1 MAAILCSSAGGTG
14 GNAFEERMICMTKAN
29 SLSRWLA
36 AAMAALMLL
45 ALLPARVWAAES
57 TAYDTDGAT
66 AFTFTDSAI
75 TAKDGDY
82 TGYDIDGTALTI
94 EAAGTYIVSGSC
106 QSGSITVKKGVTG
119 VTLVLSGLTLT
130 ADGTAAIACNKSSG
144 VTIVAQ
150 DGTTNILSD
159 TETNND
165 DSYPDNTDAENA
177 VIKCKDG
184 SQVTLCGSGSLTVN
198 ANGKNGI
205 KSGATTDEEGEAWLV
220 IRDLTLTISAPV
232 NDAINAEAS
241 LTILSGDLTIDAGDD
256 AVHSDYYL
264 TVGAAGT
271 DGPTITVNS
280 CNEGLEAADLSIAG
294 GNITIHAGDDCLN
307 AANSDLTGYT
317 FTLSISGGTL
327 VMDTTSGDGI
337 DSNGTL
343 SISGG
348 TVVVWTNS
356 TADNQPLD
364 ADGTLSITGGTVL
377 AAGGSAG
384 MGITLSGDSQPYVM
398 FGSTGMGGMGGGR
411 PGSIGGQPGGSSDGT
426 TPPEKPGGT
435 DDSTTPPQLPSGSDS
450 SSGSRP
456 TPPSGSNGS
465 QPTPPDGSGGTTSPE
480 LPDGQTAPDGS
491 SDSQPGGQMPGQM
504 DGQSGS
510 SISISKGSTLTI
522 RSSDGTAVYTG
533 EAVYD
538 ARFVFF
544 SSAAMTSGETYTLT
558 SGGTELATATAGGT
572 GTAAVT
578 TPDTSADTADTPQTS
593 DSHAALYIT
602 LGTVAVLGA
611 AAAMVVVVLRK
622 QKKA

>member
-1 MAAILCSSAGGTG
+1 
-14 GNAFEERMICMTKAN
+14 MTKAN

-66 AFTFTDSAI
+66 AFTFTDIAI
-75 TAKDGDY
+75 TAKDGDC

-150 DGTTNILSD
+150 DGTANILSD
-159 TETNND
+159 TETNNN
-165 DSYPDNTDAENA
+165 DSYPDNTNAENA

-198 ANGKNGI
+198 ATGKNGI

-307 AANSDLTGYT
+307 AANSDLTGYA

-364 ADGTLSITGGTVL
+364 ADGALSITGGTVL

-426 TPPEKPGGT
+426 TPPEKPDGT
-435 DDSTTPPQLPSGSDS
+435 DDSTTPPSGSD
-450 SSGSRP
+450 
-456 TPPSGSNGS
+456 GS
-465 QPTPPDGSGGTTSPE
+465 QPTPPDGGGTTPPE

-510 SISISKGSTLTI
+510 SISISKGSTFTI

-578 TPDTSADTADTPQTS
+578 TPDTSADTADTHQTS
-593 DSHAALYIT
+593 DNHAGLYIT

>member
-1 MAAILCSSAGGTG
+1 
-14 GNAFEERMICMTKAN
+14 MTKAN

-66 AFTFTDSAI
+66 AFTFTDIAI

-150 DGTTNILSD
+150 DGTANILSD

-241 LTILSGDLTIDAGDD
+241 LTILSGDLTMDAGDD

-307 AANSDLTGYT
+307 AANSDLTGYA
-317 FTLSISGGTL
+317 F
-327 VMDTTSGDGI
+327 
-337 DSNGTL
+337 TL

-426 TPPEKPGGT
+426 TPPEKPDGT
-435 DDSTTPPQLPSGSDS
+435 DDGTTPPQLPSGSDS
-450 SSGSRP
+450 SSDSRP
-456 TPPSGSNGS
+456 TPTSGSDGS
-465 QPTPPDGSGGTTSPE
+465 QPTPPRR
-480 LPDGQTAPDGS
+480 Q
-491 SDSQPGGQMPGQM
+491 
-504 DGQSGS
+504 
-510 SISISKGSTLTI
+510 
-522 RSSDGTAVYTG
+522 
-533 EAVYD
+533 
-538 ARFVFF
+538 
-544 SSAAMTSGETYTLT
+544 
-558 SGGTELATATAGGT
+558 
-572 GTAAVT
+572 
-578 TPDTSADTADTPQTS
+578 
-593 DSHAALYIT
+593 
-602 LGTVAVLGA
+602 
-611 AAAMVVVVLRK
+611 
-622 QKKA
+622 

>member
-1 MAAILCSSAGGTG
+1 
-14 GNAFEERMICMTKAN
+14 MTKAN

-45 ALLPARVWAAES
+45 ALLPARGWAAES

-66 AFTFTDSAI
+66 AFAFTDIAI

-106 QSGSITVKKGVTG
+106 HSGSITVKKGVTG

-159 TETNND
+159 TETNNG

-294 GNITIHAGDDCLN
+294 GHITIHASDDCLN
-307 AANSDLTGYT
+307 AANSDLTGYA

-384 MGITLSGDSQPYVM
+384 MGIALSGDSQPYVM

-411 PGSIGGQPGGSSDGT
+411 PGNMDGGQHGNMGGQPGGSSDGT
-426 TPPEKPGGT
+426 TPPE
-435 DDSTTPPQLPSGSDS
+435 LPSGSDS
-450 SSGSRP
+450 SSDSRP
-456 TPPSGSNGS
+456 TPPSDSNDS
-465 QPTPPDGSGGTTSPE
+465 QPTPPDGGGTTPPE
-480 LPDGQTAPDGS
+480 LSDGQTPGQDS
-491 SDSQPGGQMPGQM
+491 SQPGGQMTGQM
-504 DGQSGS
+504 DGQPG
-510 SISISKGSTLTI
+510 ISISQGSTFTVQ
-522 RSSDGTAVYTG
+522 SSDGTAVYTG

-544 SSAAMTSGETYTLT
+544 SSAAMTSGETYALT
-558 SGGTELATATAGGT
+558 SGGTELATATAGGN

-602 LGTVAVLGA
+602 LGIVAVLGA
-611 AAAMVVVVLRK
+611 AAAIVVVVLRK

>member
-1 MAAILCSSAGGTG
+1 
-14 GNAFEERMICMTKAN
+14 MTKAN

-66 AFTFTDSAI
+66 AFTFTDIAI

-82 TGYDIDGTALTI
+82 TGYGIDGTALTI

-150 DGTTNILSD
+150 DGTTNTLSD
-159 TETNND
+159 TETNNG
-165 DSYPDNTDAENA
+165 DSYPDNTNAENA

-220 IRDLTLTISAPV
+220 IRDLALTISAPV

-241 LTILSGDLTIDAGDD
+241 LSILSGDLTIDAGDD

-294 GNITIHAGDDCLN
+294 GHITIHAGDDCLN
-307 AANSDLTGYT
+307 AANSDLTGYA

-348 TVVVWTNS
+348 TVVVWANS

-384 MGITLSGDSQPYVM
+384 MGITLSDDSQPYVM

-411 PGSIGGQPGGSSDGT
+411 PGNMDGGQHGNMGGQPGGSSDGT
-426 TPPEKPGGT
+426 TPPE
-435 DDSTTPPQLPSGSDS
+435 LPSGSDS
-450 SSGSRP
+450 SSDSRP
-456 TPPSGSNGS
+456 TPPSDSNDS
-465 QPTPPDGSGGTTSPE
+465 QPTPPDGGGTTPPE
-480 LPDGQTAPDGS
+480 LSDGQTPGQDS
-491 SDSQPGGQMPGQM
+491 SQPGGQMTGQM
-504 DGQSGS
+504 DGQPG
-510 SISISKGSTLTI
+510 ISISQGSTFTVQ
-522 RSSDGTAVYTG
+522 SSDGTAVYTG

-544 SSAAMTSGETYTLT
+544 SSAAMTSGETYALT
-558 SGGTELATATAGGT
+558 SGGTELATATAGGN

-602 LGTVAVLGA
+602 LGIVAVLGA
-611 AAAMVVVVLRK
+611 AAAIVVVVLRK

>member
-1 MAAILCSSAGGTG
+1 
-14 GNAFEERMICMTKAN
+14 MTKAN

-66 AFTFTDSAI
+66 AFTFTDIAI
-75 TAKDGDY
+75 TAKGGDY

-150 DGTTNILSD
+150 DGTANILSD

-241 LTILSGDLTIDAGDD
+241 LTILSGDLTMDAGDD

-307 AANSDLTGYT
+307 AANSDLTGYA

-426 TPPEKPGGT
+426 TPPEKPDGT
-435 DDSTTPPQLPSGSDS
+435 DDGTTPPQLPSGSDS
-450 SSGSRP
+450 SSDSRP
-456 TPPSGSNGS
+456 TPTSGSDGS
-465 QPTPPDGSGGTTSPE
+465 QPTPPDGSDGTTPPE
-480 LPDGQTAPDGS
+480 LPDGQPAPDGS
-491 SDSQPGGQMPGQM
+491 SDSQPSGQMPGQM

-510 SISISKGSTLTI
+510 SISISKGSTFTI

-578 TPDTSADTADTPQTS
+578 TPDTSADTADTHPTS
-593 DSHAALYIT
+593 DSHTALYIT
-602 LGTVAVLGA
+602 LGTVAVLGTA
-611 AAAMVVVVLRK
+611 AAVVVVLLRK

>member
-1 MAAILCSSAGGTG
+1 
-14 GNAFEERMICMTKAN
+14 MTKAN

-94 EAAGTYIVSGSC
+94 EAVGTYIVSGSC
-106 QSGSITVKKGVTG
+106 QNGSITVKKGVTG

-159 TETNND
+159 TETNNG
-165 DSYPDNTDAENA
+165 DSYPDNTNAENA

-280 CNEGLEAADLSIAG
+280 CNEGLEAADLSISG

-307 AANSDLTGYT
+307 AANSDLTGYA

-398 FGSTGMGGMGGGR
+398 FGSTGMG
-411 PGSIGGQPGGSSDGT
+411 SIGGQPGGSSDGT
-426 TPPEKPGGT
+426 TPPEKHGGSS
-435 DDSTTPPQLPSGSDS
+435 DSTTPPQLPSGSDS
-450 SSGSRP
+450 SSDSRP
-456 TPPSGSNGS
+456 TPPSGSDGS
-465 QPTPPDGSGGTTSPE
+465 QPTPPDGSDGTTPPE
-480 LPDGQTAPDGS
+480 LPDGQTAS
-491 SDSQPGGQMPGQM
+491 QDSRQPGGQMPGQM

-510 SISISKGSTLTI
+510 SISISKGSTFTI

-558 SGGTELATATAGGT
+558 SGGSELATATAGGT

-578 TPDTSADTADTPQTS
+578 TPDTSADTADTHQTS
-593 DSHAALYIT
+593 DSHTALYIA
-602 LGTVAVLGA
+602 LGAVAVLGA

>member
-1 MAAILCSSAGGTG
+1 
-14 GNAFEERMICMTKAN
+14 MTKAN

-66 AFTFTDSAI
+66 AFTFTDIAI
-75 TAKDGDY
+75 TAKDGDC
-82 TGYDIDGTALTI
+82 TGYNIDGTALTI

-106 QSGSITVKKGVTG
+106 QNGSITVKKGVTG

-159 TETNND
+159 TETNNG
-165 DSYPDNTDAENA
+165 DSYPDNTNAENA

-241 LTILSGDLTIDAGDD
+241 LTILSGDLTIDAGGD

-280 CNEGLEAADLSIAG
+280 CNEGLEAADLSIAS

-307 AANSDLTGYT
+307 AANSDLTGYA

-384 MGITLSGDSQPYVM
+384 MGLTLSGDSQPYVM

-426 TPPEKPGGT
+426 TPPEKPDGT
-435 DDSTTPPQLPSGSDS
+435 DDSPTPPQLPSSSDS
-450 SSGSRP
+450 SSDSRP
-456 TPPSGSNGS
+456 TPPSGSS
-465 QPTPPDGSGGTTSPE
+465 GTTPPE
-480 LPDGQTAPDGS
+480 LPDGQTPS
-491 SDSQPGGQMPGQM
+491 QDSRQPGGQMPGQM

-510 SISISKGSTLTI
+510 SISISKGSTFTI

-558 SGGTELATATAGGT
+558 SGGSELATATAGDT

-578 TPDTSADTADTPQTS
+578 TPDTSADTADTHQTS
-593 DSHAALYIT
+593 DSHTALYIA
-602 LGTVAVLGA
+602 LGAVAVLGA

>member
-1 MAAILCSSAGGTG
+1 
-14 GNAFEERMICMTKAN
+14 MTKAN

-45 ALLPARVWAAES
+45 ALLPACVWAAES

-66 AFTFTDSAI
+66 AFTFTDIAI

-165 DSYPDNTDAENA
+165 DSYPDNADAENA

-294 GNITIHAGDDCLN
+294 GHITIHAGDDCLN

-348 TVVVWTNS
+348 TVVVWANS

-411 PGSIGGQPGGSSDGT
+411 RGNMDGGQPGSIGGQPGGSSDGT
-426 TPPEKPGGT
+426 TPP
-435 DDSTTPPQLPSGSDS
+435 QLPSGSDS
-450 SSGSRP
+450 SSDSRP
-456 TPPSGSNGS
+456 TPPSDSNGS
-465 QPTPPDGSGGTTSPE
+465 QPTPPDGGGTTPPE
-480 LPDGQTAPDGS
+480 LPDGQTPSQDS
-491 SDSQPGGQMPGQM
+491 SQPGGQTPGQDSSQPGSQMPGQM
-504 DGQSGS
+504 DGQPGI
-510 SISISKGSTLTI
+510 SISISKGSTFTI
-522 RSSDGTAVYTG
+522 QSSDGTAVYTG

-578 TPDTSADTADTPQTS
+578 TPDTSADTAGTHQTS
-593 DSHAALYIT
+593 DSHADLYIT
-602 LGTVAVLGA
+602 LGTMAVLGA
-611 AAAMVVVVLRK
+611 AAAMVTAVLRK

>member
-1 MAAILCSSAGGTG
+1 
-14 GNAFEERMICMTKAN
+14 MTKAN
-29 SLSRWLA
+29 SLSRWLVA
-36 AAMAALMLL
+36 AIAALMLL

-106 QSGSITVKKGVTG
+106 QNGSITVKKGVTG

-150 DGTTNILSD
+150 DGTANILSD

-264 TVGAAGT
+264 TVGAAGS

-307 AANSDLTGYT
+307 ATNSDLTGYA

-343 SISGG
+343 SISDG
-348 TVVVWTNS
+348 TVVVWTNN

-364 ADGTLSITGGTVL
+364 TDGTLSITGGTVL

-384 MGITLSGDSQPYVM
+384 MGMTLSGDSQPYVM
-398 FGSTGMGGMGGGR
+398 FGSTGMGGMGGGQ
-411 PGSIGGQPGGSSDGT
+411 PGSMGGQPGGSSDGM

-450 SSGSRP
+450 SSDSRP

-465 QPTPPDGSGGTTSPE
+465 QPTPPDGSGDATPPE
-480 LPDGQTAPDGS
+480 LPDGQTPSQGS
-491 SDSQPGGQMPGQM
+491 SDGQPDSQMPGQM

-510 SISISKGSTLTI
+510 SISLPKGSTFTI
-522 RSSDGTAVYTG
+522 QSSDGTTVYTG

-611 AAAMVVVVLRK
+611 AAAVVVVVLRK

>member
-1 MAAILCSSAGGTG
+1 MAAILCSSAGETG

-45 ALLPARVWAAES
+45 ALLPACVWAAES

-75 TAKDGDY
+75 TVKGGDY
-82 TGYDIDGTALTI
+82 TGYDIDGTTLTI

-106 QSGSITVKKGVTG
+106 HSGSITVKKGVTG

-294 GNITIHAGDDCLN
+294 GHITIHAGDDCLN
-307 AANSDLTGYT
+307 AANSDLTGHA

-348 TVVVWTNS
+348 TVVVWANS

-364 ADGTLSITGGTVL
+364 ADGTLSISGGTVL

-426 TPPEKPGGT
+426 TPP
-435 DDSTTPPQLPSGSDS
+435 QLPSGSGS
-450 SSGSRP
+450 SSDSRP

-465 QPTPPDGSGGTTSPE
+465 QPTPPGGSGTTPPE
-480 LPDGQTAPDGS
+480 LPGGQTPGQDS
-491 SDSQPGGQMPGQM
+491 SQPGGQMPGQM
-504 DGQSGS
+504 DGQS
-510 SISISKGSTLTI
+510 SISISQGSTFTVQ
-522 RSSDGTAVYTG
+522 SSDGIAVYTG

-593 DSHAALYIT
+593 DSHTALYIT

>member
-1 MAAILCSSAGGTG
+1 
-14 GNAFEERMICMTKAN
+14 MTKAN

-75 TAKDGDY
+75 TAKDG
-82 TGYDIDGTALTI
+82 
-94 EAAGTYIVSGSC
+94 
-106 QSGSITVKKGVTG
+106 
-119 VTLVLSGLTLT
+119 
-130 ADGTAAIACNKSSG
+130 
-144 VTIVAQ
+144 
-150 DGTTNILSD
+150 
-159 TETNND
+159 
-165 DSYPDNTDAENA
+165 
-177 VIKCKDG
+177 

-205 KSGATTDEEGEAWLV
+205 KSGATTDEEGEAWLL

-280 CNEGLEAADLSIAG
+280 CSEGLEAADLSIAG

-307 AANSDLTGYT
+307 AANSDLTGYA

-364 ADGTLSITGGTVL
+364 ADGTLSISGGTVL

-426 TPPEKPGGT
+426 TPPEKPDGT

-450 SSGSRP
+450 SSDSRT

-465 QPTPPDGSGGTTSPE
+465 KPTPPDGSGGSTPPE
-480 LPDGQTAPDGS
+480 LLDGQTPSQDS
-491 SDSQPGGQMPGQM
+491 SQPGGQMPGQV

-510 SISISKGSTLTI
+510 SISISKGSTFTI

-544 SSAAMTSGETYTLT
+544 SSAAMTSGETYALT

-578 TPDTSADTADTPQTS
+578 TPDTSADTADTHQTS
-593 DSHAALYIT
+593 DSHAGLYIA
-602 LGTVAVLGA
+602 LGAVAVLGA
-611 AAAMVVVVLRK
+611 AAAVVVVVLRK

>member
-1 MAAILCSSAGGTG
+1 MA
-14 GNAFEERMICMTKAN
+14 KAN

-66 AFTFTDSAI
+66 AFTFTDIAI

-106 QSGSITVKKGVTG
+106 QSGSITVKKGVAG

-150 DGTTNILSD
+150 DGTANILSD

-205 KSGATTDEEGEAWLV
+205 KSGATTDEEGDAWLV

-241 LTILSGDLTIDAGDD
+241 LAILSGDLTIDAGDD

-264 TVGAAGT
+264 TVGAVGT

-280 CNEGLEAADLSIAG
+280 CNEGLEAADLSIAS

-307 AANSDLTGYT
+307 AANSDLTGYA

-398 FGSTGMGGMGGGR
+398 FGSTGMGGMGGGQ

-426 TPPEKPGGT
+426 TPPEKPDGT
-435 DDSTTPPQLPSGSDS
+435 DDSTTPPSGSS
-450 SSGSRP
+450 
-456 TPPSGSNGS
+456 GS
-465 QPTPPDGSGGTTSPE
+465 QPTPPDGSGGTTPPE
-480 LPDGQTAPDGS
+480 LPDGQTPS
-491 SDSQPGGQMPGQM
+491 QDSRQPGSQFPGQT

-510 SISISKGSTLTI
+510 SISISKGSTFTI

-544 SSAAMTSGETYTLT
+544 SSAAMTSGETYALT

-572 GTAAVT
+572 VLAAVT
-578 TPDTSADTADTPQTS
+578 TPDTSADTADTHQTS
-593 DSHAALYIT
+593 GSHTSLYIT

>member
-1 MAAILCSSAGGTG
+1 MA
-14 GNAFEERMICMTKAN
+14 KAN

-66 AFTFTDSAI
+66 AFTFTDIAI

-150 DGTTNILSD
+150 DGTANILSD

-165 DSYPDNTDAENA
+165 DSYPDNTNAENA

-205 KSGATTDEEGEAWLV
+205 KSGAATDEEGEAWLV

-241 LTILSGDLTIDAGDD
+241 LTILSGGLTIDAGDD

-264 TVGAAGT
+264 TVGATGT

-307 AANSDLTGYT
+307 AANSDLTGYA

-348 TVVVWTNS
+348 TVMVWTNS

-398 FGSTGMGGMGGGR
+398 FGSTGMGSMGGGR
-411 PGSIGGQPGGSSDGT
+411 PGSIGGQPGGSSDGA
-426 TPPEKPGGT
+426 TP
-435 DDSTTPPQLPSGSDS
+435 
-450 SSGSRP
+450 
-456 TPPSGSNGS
+456 
-465 QPTPPDGSGGTTSPE
+465 PE

-510 SISISKGSTLTI
+510 SISISKGSTFTI

-578 TPDTSADTADTPQTS
+578 TPDTSADTADTRQTS
-593 DSHAALYIT
+593 DSHTALYIA
-602 LGTVAVLGA
+602 LGAVAVLGTA
-611 AAAMVVVVLRK
+611 AAVVVVVLRK

>member
-1 MAAILCSSAGGTG
+1 
-14 GNAFEERMICMTKAN
+14 MTKAN
-29 SLSRWLA
+29 PLSRWLA

-75 TAKDGDY
+75 TAKDGDC
-82 TGYDIDGTALTI
+82 TGYGIDGTALTI

-106 QSGSITVKKGVTG
+106 QSGSITVKKGVTS

-165 DSYPDNTDAENA
+165 GSYPDNTNAENA

-205 KSGATTDEEGEAWLV
+205 KSGAATDEEGEAWLV

-280 CNEGLEAADLSIAG
+280 CNEGLEAADLSIASG
-294 GNITIHAGDDCLN
+294 HITIHAGDDCLN
-307 AANSDLTGYT
+307 AANSDLTGYA

-426 TPPEKPGGT
+426 TPPEKPDGT
-435 DDSTTPPQLPSGSDS
+435 DS
-450 SSGSRP
+450 SSDSRP
-456 TPPSGSNGS
+456 TPPSGSDGS
-465 QPTPPDGSGGTTSPE
+465 QPTPPDGSGGTTPPE

-491 SDSQPGGQMPGQM
+491 SDSQP
-504 DGQSGS
+504 SG
-510 SISISKGSTLTI
+510 
-522 RSSDGTAVYTG
+522 
-533 EAVYD
+533 
-538 ARFVFF
+538 
-544 SSAAMTSGETYTLT
+544 
-558 SGGTELATATAGGT
+558 
-572 GTAAVT
+572 
-578 TPDTSADTADTPQTS
+578 
-593 DSHAALYIT
+593 
-602 LGTVAVLGA
+602 
-611 AAAMVVVVLRK
+611 
-622 QKKA
+622 

>member
-1 MAAILCSSAGGTG
+1 
-14 GNAFEERMICMTKAN
+14 MTKAN

-66 AFTFTDSAI
+66 AFTFTDIAI

-241 LTILSGDLTIDAGDD
+241 LTILSGDLTMDAGDD

-280 CNEGLEAADLSIAG
+280 CNEGLEAADLSISG

-307 AANSDLTGYT
+307 AANSDLTGYA

-348 TVVVWTNS
+348 TVMVWTNS

-398 FGSTGMGGMGGGR
+398 FGSTGMGGMGGGQ
-411 PGSIGGQPGGSSDGT
+411 PGSMGGQPGGSSDGT
-426 TPPEKPGGT
+426 TPPEKPDGT
-435 DDSTTPPQLPSGSDS
+435 DDGTTPPQLPSGSDS
-450 SSGSRP
+450 SSDSRP
-456 TPPSGSNGS
+456 TPTSGSDGS
-465 QPTPPDGSGGTTSPE
+465 QPTPPDGSDGTTPPE
-480 LPDGQTAPDGS
+480 LPDGQPAPDGS
-491 SDSQPGGQMPGQM
+491 SDSQPSGQMPGQM

-510 SISISKGSTLTI
+510 SISISKGSTFTI

-578 TPDTSADTADTPQTS
+578 TPDTSADTADTHPTS
-593 DSHAALYIT
+593 DSHTALYIT
-602 LGTVAVLGA
+602 LGTVAVLGTA
-611 AAAMVVVVLRK
+611 AAVVVVLLRK

>member
-1 MAAILCSSAGGTG
+1 MA
-14 GNAFEERMICMTKAN
+14 KAN

-66 AFTFTDSAI
+66 AFTFTDIAI
-75 TAKDGDY
+75 TAKDGDC
-82 TGYDIDGTALTI
+82 TGYNIDGTALTI

-130 ADGTAAIACNKSSG
+130 AAIACNKSSG

-150 DGTTNILSD
+150 DGTANILSD

-165 DSYPDNTDAENA
+165 DSYPDNTNAENA

-198 ANGKNGI
+198 ATGKNGI

-307 AANSDLTGYT
+307 AANSDLTGYA

-364 ADGTLSITGGTVL
+364 ADGALSITGGTVL

-398 FGSTGMGGMGGGR
+398 FGSTGMGGMGGGQ
-411 PGSIGGQPGGSSDGT
+411 PGSIGGQPGGSSDGA
-426 TPPEKPGGT
+426 TPPEKHGGSS
-435 DDSTTPPQLPSGSDS
+435 DSTTPPQLPSSSDS
-450 SSGSRP
+450 SSDSRP

-465 QPTPPDGSGGTTSPE
+465 QPTPPDDGGTTPPE
-480 LPDGQTAPDGS
+480 LPDGQTPS
-491 SDSQPGGQMPGQM
+491 QDSRQPGGQMPGQM

-510 SISISKGSTLTI
+510 SISISKGSTFTI

-544 SSAAMTSGETYTLT
+544 SSAAMTSGETYALT

-578 TPDTSADTADTPQTS
+578 TPDTSADIADTHPTS
-593 DSHAALYIT
+593 DSHTGLYIT
-602 LGTVAVLGA
+602 LGIVAVLGA

>member
-1 MAAILCSSAGGTG
+1 
-14 GNAFEERMICMTKAN
+14 
-29 SLSRWLA
+29 
-36 AAMAALMLL
+36 MAALMLL

-66 AFTFTDSAI
+66 AFTFTDIAI
-75 TAKDGDY
+75 TAKDGDC

-150 DGTTNILSD
+150 DGTANILSD

-294 GNITIHAGDDCLN
+294 GHITIHAGDDCLN
-307 AANSDLTGYT
+307 AANSDLTGYA

-364 ADGTLSITGGTVL
+364 ADGTLSISGGTVL

-398 FGSTGMGGMGGGR
+398 FGSTGMGGGR
-411 PGSIGGQPGGSSDGT
+411 PVSISGQPGGSSDG
-426 TPPEKPGGT
+426 
-435 DDSTTPPQLPSGSDS
+435 TTPPQLPSGSDS

-456 TPPSGSNGS
+456 TPPGGSNGS
-465 QPTPPDGSGGTTSPE
+465 QPTPPDGSGGTTPPE
-480 LPDGQTAPDGS
+480 LPDGQTPDQ
-491 SDSQPGGQMPGQM
+491 DSRQPGGRPGSIG
-504 DGQSGS
+504 GQPGS
-510 SISISKGSTLTI
+510 SISISKGSTFTI

-572 GTAAVT
+572 GIAAVT
-578 TPDTSADTADTPQTS
+578 TPDTSADTADTHQTS
-593 DSHAALYIT
+593 DSHAGLYIA
-602 LGTVAVLGA
+602 LGAVAVLGA

>member
-1 MAAILCSSAGGTG
+1 
-14 GNAFEERMICMTKAN
+14 MTKAN

-66 AFTFTDSAI
+66 AFTFTDIAI

-82 TGYDIDGTALTI
+82 TGYDIDDTALTI

-280 CNEGLEAADLSIAG
+280 CSEGLEAADLSIAS

-307 AANSDLTGYT
+307 AANSDLTGCA

-384 MGITLSGDSQPYVM
+384 MGMTLSGDSQPYVM

-411 PGSIGGQPGGSSDGT
+411 PGSIGGQHGGSSDGT
-426 TPPEKPGGT
+426 TPPEKPDGT
-435 DDSTTPPQLPSGSDS
+435 DDSTTPPQLPSSSDS
-450 SSGSRP
+450 SSDSRP

-465 QPTPPDGSGGTTSPE
+465 QPTPPDGSGGTTPLE
-480 LPDGQTAPDGS
+480 LPDGQTPSQDS
-491 SDSQPGGQMPGQM
+491 SQPGGQMPGQT
-504 DGQSGS
+504 DGQSS
-510 SISISKGSTLTI
+510 SISISKGSTFTI

-533 EAVYD
+533 ESVYD

-544 SSAAMTSGETYTLT
+544 SSAAMTSGETYALT

-578 TPDTSADTADTPQTS
+578 TPDTPADTADTHQTS

>member
-1 MAAILCSSAGGTG
+1 
-14 GNAFEERMICMTKAN
+14 MTKAN

-45 ALLPARVWAAES
+45 ALLPACVWAAES

-66 AFTFTDSAI
+66 AFTFTDIAI

-106 QSGSITVKKGVTG
+106 QNGSITVKKGVTG

-165 DSYPDNTDAENA
+165 DSYPDNTNAENA

-294 GNITIHAGDDCLN
+294 GHITIHASDDCLN
-307 AANSDLTGYT
+307 AANSDLTGYA

-348 TVVVWTNS
+348 TVVVWANS

-377 AAGGSAG
+377 AAGGSTG
-384 MGITLSGDSQPYVM
+384 MGITLSDDSQPYVM

-411 PGSIGGQPGGSSDGT
+411 PSNMDGGQHGNMGGQPGGSSDGT
-426 TPPEKPGGT
+426 TPP
-435 DDSTTPPQLPSGSDS
+435 QLPSGSDS
-450 SSGSRP
+450 SSDSRP
-456 TPPSGSNGS
+456 TPPSDSNDS
-465 QPTPPDGSGGTTSPE
+465 QPTPPDGGGTTPPE
-480 LPDGQTAPDGS
+480 LPDGQTPSQDS
-491 SDSQPGGQMPGQM
+491 SQPGGQMTGQM

-510 SISISKGSTLTI
+510 SISISKGSTFTI
-522 RSSDGTAVYTG
+522 QSSDGTAVYTG

-578 TPDTSADTADTPQTS
+578 TPDTSADTADTHQTS
-593 DSHAALYIT
+593 DSHAALYIA
-602 LGTVAVLGA
+602 LGIVAVLGA
-611 AAAMVVVVLRK
+611 AAATVVVVLRK

>member
-1 MAAILCSSAGGTG
+1 
-14 GNAFEERMICMTKAN
+14 MTKAN

-82 TGYDIDGTALTI
+82 TGYNIDGTALTI

-241 LTILSGDLTIDAGDD
+241 LTILSGDLTMDAGDD

-307 AANSDLTGYT
+307 AANSDLTGYA

-426 TPPEKPGGT
+426 TPPEKPDGT
-435 DDSTTPPQLPSGSDS
+435 DDGTTPPQLPSGSDS
-450 SSGSRP
+450 SSDSRP
-456 TPPSGSNGS
+456 TPTSGSDGS
-465 QPTPPDGSGGTTSPE
+465 QPTPPDGSDGTTPPE
-480 LPDGQTAPDGS
+480 LPDGQPAPDGS
-491 SDSQPGGQMPGQM
+491 SDSQPSGQMPGQM

-510 SISISKGSTLTI
+510 SISISKGSTFTI

-578 TPDTSADTADTPQTS
+578 TPDTSADTADTHPTS
-593 DSHAALYIT
+593 DSHTALYIT
-602 LGTVAVLGA
+602 LGTVAVLGTA
-611 AAAMVVVVLRK
+611 AAVVVVLLRK

>member
-1 MAAILCSSAGGTG
+1 MA
-14 GNAFEERMICMTKAN
+14 KAN

-75 TAKDGDY
+75 TAKDGDC

-106 QSGSITVKKGVTG
+106 QNGSITVKKGVTG

-130 ADGTAAIACNKSSG
+130 AGGTAAIACNKSSG

-165 DSYPDNTDAENA
+165 DSYPDNANAENA

-307 AANSDLTGYT
+307 AANSDLTGYA

-364 ADGTLSITGGTVL
+364 ADGTLSISGGTVL
-377 AAGGSAG
+377 AAGGSVG

-426 TPPEKPGGT
+426 TPP
-435 DDSTTPPQLPSGSDS
+435 SGSD
-450 SSGSRP
+450 
-456 TPPSGSNGS
+456 GS
-465 QPTPPDGSGGTTSPE
+465 QPTPPDGSGGTTPPE
-480 LPDGQTAPDGS
+480 LPDGQTPS
-491 SDSQPGGQMPGQM
+491 QDSRQPGGQMPGQM
-504 DGQSGS
+504 DDQSGS

-522 RSSDGTAVYTG
+522 RPSDGTAVYTG

-578 TPDTSADTADTPQTS
+578 TPDTPADTADTHQTS
-593 DSHAALYIT
+593 DSHTALYIT

>member
-1 MAAILCSSAGGTG
+1 
-14 GNAFEERMICMTKAN
+14 MTKAN

-66 AFTFTDSAI
+66 AFTFTDIAI

-82 TGYDIDGTALTI
+82 TGYNIDGTALTI

-119 VTLVLSGLTLT
+119 VTLVLGGLTLT

-144 VTIVAQ
+144 VTIVAK

-159 TETNND
+159 TETNNG

-198 ANGKNGI
+198 ATGKNGI

-307 AANSDLTGYT
+307 AANSDLTGYA

-364 ADGTLSITGGTVL
+364 ADGTLSITSGTVL

-426 TPPEKPGGT
+426 TPPEKP
-435 DDSTTPPQLPSGSDS
+435 SGSDS
-450 SSGSRP
+450 SSDSRP
-456 TPPSGSNGS
+456 TPPSGSDGS
-465 QPTPPDGSGGTTSPE
+465 QPTPPDGSDGTTPPE

-510 SISISKGSTLTI
+510 SISISKGSTFTI

-544 SSAAMTSGETYTLT
+544 SSAAMTSGETYALT

-578 TPDTSADTADTPQTS
+578 TPDTPADTADTHQTS
-593 DSHAALYIT
+593 DSHTALYIT
-602 LGTVAVLGA
+602 LGTVAALGA

>member
-1 MAAILCSSAGGTG
+1 
-14 GNAFEERMICMTKAN
+14 MTKAN

-66 AFTFTDSAI
+66 AFTFTDIAI
-75 TAKDGDY
+75 TAKDGDC

-150 DGTTNILSD
+150 DGTANILSD

-294 GNITIHAGDDCLN
+294 GHITIHAGNDCLN
-307 AANSDLTGYT
+307 AANSDLTGYA

-398 FGSTGMGGMGGGR
+398 FGSTGMGGGR
-411 PGSIGGQPGGSSDGT
+411 PGGIGGQHGGSSDST
-426 TPPEKPGGT
+426 TPPEKPDGT
-435 DDSTTPPQLPSGSDS
+435 DDSTTPPQLPSSSDS
-450 SSGSRP
+450 SSDSRP

-465 QPTPPDGSGGTTSPE
+465 QPTPPDGSDGTTPPE
-480 LPDGQTAPDGS
+480 LPDGQTPDQ
-491 SDSQPGGQMPGQM
+491 DSRQPGGQMPGQM

-510 SISISKGSTLTI
+510 SISISKGSTFTI

-544 SSAAMTSGETYTLT
+544 SSAAMTSGETYALT

-572 GTAAVT
+572 GIAAVT

-593 DSHAALYIT
+593 DSHTALYIA

-611 AAAMVVVVLRK
+611 AAVVVVVLRK

>member
-1 MAAILCSSAGGTG
+1 
-14 GNAFEERMICMTKAN
+14 MTKAN

-66 AFTFTDSAI
+66 AFTFTDIAI

-82 TGYDIDGTALTI
+82 TGYGIDGTALTI

-150 DGTTNILSD
+150 DGTTNTLSD
-159 TETNND
+159 TETNNG
-165 DSYPDNTDAENA
+165 DSYPDNTNAENA

-264 TVGAAGT
+264 TIGAAGT

-280 CNEGLEAADLSIAG
+280 CSEGLEAADLSIAG
-294 GNITIHAGDDCLN
+294 GHITIHAGDDCLN
-307 AANSDLTGYT
+307 AANSDLTGYA

-348 TVVVWTNS
+348 TVVVWANS

-398 FGSTGMGGMGGGR
+398 FGSTGMGGGR
-411 PGSIGGQPGGSSDGT
+411 PVSISGQPGGSSDG
-426 TPPEKPGGT
+426 
-435 DDSTTPPQLPSGSDS
+435 TTPPQLPSGSDS

-456 TPPSGSNGS
+456 TPPGGSNGS
-465 QPTPPDGSGGTTSPE
+465 QPTPPDGSDGTTPPE
-480 LPDGQTAPDGS
+480 LPDGQTPSQDS
-491 SDSQPGGQMPGQM
+491 SQPGGQIPGQM

-510 SISISKGSTLTI
+510 SISISKGSTFTI
-522 RSSDGTAVYTG
+522 QSSDGTAVYTG

-544 SSAAMTSGETYTLT
+544 SSAAMTSCETYALT

-578 TPDTSADTADTPQTS
+578 TPDTSADTADTHQTS
-593 DSHAALYIT
+593 DSHTALYIA
-602 LGTVAVLGA
+602 LGAVAVLGA
-611 AAAMVVVVLRK
+611 AAAMVTVVLRK
-622 QKKA
+622 QK

>member
-1 MAAILCSSAGGTG
+1 
-14 GNAFEERMICMTKAN
+14 MTKAN

-66 AFTFTDSAI
+66 AFTFTDIAI
-75 TAKDGDY
+75 TAKDGDC
-82 TGYDIDGTALTI
+82 TGYDIVGTALTI

-165 DSYPDNTDAENA
+165 DSYPDNTNAENA

-241 LTILSGDLTIDAGDD
+241 LTILSGGLTIDAGDD

-280 CNEGLEAADLSIAG
+280 CSEGLEAADLSIAG

-307 AANSDLTGYT
+307 AANSDLTGYA

-364 ADGTLSITGGTVL
+364 ADGALSISGGTVL

-411 PGSIGGQPGGSSDGT
+411 PGSIGGQHGGSSDGT
-426 TPPEKPGGT
+426 TPPEKP
-435 DDSTTPPQLPSGSDS
+435 
-450 SSGSRP
+450 
-456 TPPSGSNGS
+456 
-465 QPTPPDGSGGTTSPE
+465 
-480 LPDGQTAPDGS
+480 DGQTPGQDS
-491 SDSQPGGQMPGQM
+491 SQPGGQMPGQM

-510 SISISKGSTLTI
+510 SISLSKGSTFTI

-558 SGGTELATATAGGT
+558 SGGSELATATAGGT

-578 TPDTSADTADTPQTS
+578 TPDTSADTADTHQTS
-593 DSHAALYIT
+593 DSHAGLYIT
-602 LGTVAVLGA
+602 LGTVAVLGTA
-611 AAAMVVVVLRK
+611 AAVVVVVLRK

>member
-1 MAAILCSSAGGTG
+1 
-14 GNAFEERMICMTKAN
+14 MTKAN

-36 AAMAALMLL
+36 AAMAALMLP
-45 ALLPARVWAAES
+45 ALLPAREWAAES

-66 AFTFTDSAI
+66 AFTFTDIAI

-82 TGYDIDGTALTI
+82 NGYDIDGTALTI

-150 DGTTNILSD
+150 DGTANILSD
-159 TETNND
+159 TETNNG

-184 SQVTLCGSGSLTVN
+184 SQVALCGSGSLTVN

-205 KSGATTDEEGEAWLV
+205 KSGTTTDEEGEAWLV

-294 GNITIHAGDDCLN
+294 GNITIHASDDCLN
-307 AANSDLTGYT
+307 AANSDLTGYA
-317 FTLSISGGTL
+317 FALSISGGTL

-348 TVVVWTNS
+348 TVMVWTNS

-426 TPPEKPGGT
+426 TPPEKPDGT
-435 DDSTTPPQLPSGSDS
+435 DDSTTPPSGSD
-450 SSGSRP
+450 
-456 TPPSGSNGS
+456 GS
-465 QPTPPDGSGGTTSPE
+465 QPTPPDGSGGTTPPE
-480 LPDGQTAPDGS
+480 LPDGQTPS
-491 SDSQPGGQMPGQM
+491 QDSRQPGGQMPGQM

-510 SISISKGSTLTI
+510 SISISKGSTFTI

-544 SSAAMTSGETYTLT
+544 SSAAMTSGETYALT

-578 TPDTSADTADTPQTS
+578 TPDTSADTADTHQTS
-593 DSHAALYIT
+593 DSHAGLYIA

>member
-1 MAAILCSSAGGTG
+1 
-14 GNAFEERMICMTKAN
+14 MTKAN

-66 AFTFTDSAI
+66 AFTFTDIAI

-150 DGTTNILSD
+150 DGTANILSD

-184 SQVTLCGSGSLTVN
+184 SPVTLCGSGSLTVN

-241 LTILSGDLTIDAGDD
+241 LTILSGDLTMDAGDD

-307 AANSDLTGYT
+307 AANSDLTGYA

-384 MGITLSGDSQPYVM
+384 MGITLTGDSQPYVM
-398 FGSTGMGGMGGGR
+398 VGSTGMGGMGGGR

-426 TPPEKPGGT
+426 TPPEKPDGT
-435 DDSTTPPQLPSGSDS
+435 DDGTTPPQLPSGSDS
-450 SSGSRP
+450 SSDSRP
-456 TPPSGSNGS
+456 TPTSGSDGS
-465 QPTPPDGSGGTTSPE
+465 QPTPPDGSDGTTPPE
-480 LPDGQTAPDGS
+480 LPDGQPAPDGS
-491 SDSQPGGQMPGQM
+491 SDSQPSGQMPGQM

-510 SISISKGSTLTI
+510 SISISKGSTFTI

-578 TPDTSADTADTPQTS
+578 TPDTSADTADTHPTS
-593 DSHAALYIT
+593 DSHTALYIT
-602 LGTVAVLGA
+602 LGTVAVLGTA
-611 AAAMVVVVLRK
+611 AAVVVVLLRK

>member
-1 MAAILCSSAGGTG
+1 
-14 GNAFEERMICMTKAN
+14 MTKAN

-66 AFTFTDSAI
+66 AFTFTDIAI

-82 TGYDIDGTALTI
+82 TGYGIDGTALTI

-150 DGTTNILSD
+150 DGTTNTLSD
-159 TETNND
+159 TETNNG
-165 DSYPDNTDAENA
+165 DSYPDNTNAENA

-307 AANSDLTGYT
+307 AANSDLTGYA

-384 MGITLSGDSQPYVM
+384 MGMTLSGDSQPYVM

-426 TPPEKPGGT
+426 TPPEKPDGT

-450 SSGSRP
+450 SSDSRP
-456 TPPSGSNGS
+456 APPSGSNGS
-465 QPTPPDGSGGTTSPE
+465 QPTPPDSSDGATPLE
-480 LPDGQTAPDGS
+480 LSDGQTAPDGS

-510 SISISKGSTLTI
+510 SISIFKGSTFTI

-593 DSHAALYIT
+593 DSHTALYIA
-602 LGTVAVLGA
+602 LGAVAVLGA
-611 AAAMVVVVLRK
+611 AAVVVVVLRK

>member
-1 MAAILCSSAGGTG
+1 
-14 GNAFEERMICMTKAN
+14 MTKAN

-45 ALLPARVWAAES
+45 ALLPACVWAAES

-82 TGYDIDGTALTI
+82 TGYDIDGTTLTI

-205 KSGATTDEEGEAWLV
+205 KSGAATDEEGEAWLV
-220 IRDLTLTISAPV
+220 IRDLTLTISTPV

-294 GNITIHAGDDCLN
+294 GHITIHAGDDCLN
-307 AANSDLTGYT
+307 AANSDLTGYA

-337 DSNGTL
+337 DSN
-343 SISGG
+343 
-348 TVVVWTNS
+348 
-356 TADNQPLD
+356 
-364 ADGTLSITGGTVL
+364 GTLSITGGTVL

-411 PGSIGGQPGGSSDGT
+411 PGNIGGQPGGSSDGT
-426 TPPEKPGGT
+426 TPP
-435 DDSTTPPQLPSGSDS
+435 QLPSGSDS
-450 SSGSRP
+450 SSDSRP
-456 TPPSGSNGS
+456 TPPSDSNGS
-465 QPTPPDGSGGTTSPE
+465 QPTPPDGGGTTPPE
-480 LPDGQTAPDGS
+480 LPDGQAPSQDS
-491 SDSQPGGQMPGQM
+491 SQPGGQMTGQ
-504 DGQSGS
+504 DSSQPSS
-510 SISISKGSTLTI
+510 SISISKGSTFTVQ
-522 RSSDGTAVYTG
+522 SSDGTAVYTG

-544 SSAAMTSGETYTLT
+544 SSAAMTSGETYALT
-558 SGGTELATATAGGT
+558 SGGTELATATAGGN

>member
-1 MAAILCSSAGGTG
+1 
-14 GNAFEERMICMTKAN
+14 MTKAN

-184 SQVTLCGSGSLTVN
+184 SQVTLCGSGSLTVD

-241 LTILSGDLTIDAGDD
+241 LTILSGGLTIDAGDD

-294 GNITIHAGDDCLN
+294 GHITIHASDDCLN
-307 AANSDLTGYT
+307 AANSDLTGYA

-348 TVVVWTNS
+348 TVEVWTNS

-411 PGSIGGQPGGSSDGT
+411 PGNMGGGRPGSIGGQPGGSSDGT
-426 TPPEKPGGT
+426 TPP
-435 DDSTTPPQLPSGSDS
+435 QLPSGSDS
-450 SSGSRP
+450 SSDSRP
-456 TPPSGSNGS
+456 TPPSGSNDS
-465 QPTPPDGSGGTTSPE
+465 QPTPPDGGGTTPPE
-480 LPDGQTAPDGS
+480 LPDSQTPSQDS
-491 SDSQPGGQMPGQM
+491 SQPGGQMPGQM

-510 SISISKGSTLTI
+510 VSVSQGSTFTI

-544 SSAAMTSGETYTLT
+544 SSAAMTSGETYALT

-578 TPDTSADTADTPQTS
+578 TPDTSADTADTRQTS

>member
-1 MAAILCSSAGGTG
+1 
-14 GNAFEERMICMTKAN
+14 MTKAN

-66 AFTFTDSAI
+66 AFTFTDIAI

-82 TGYDIDGTALTI
+82 TGYGIDGTALTI

-165 DSYPDNTDAENA
+165 GSYPDNTNAENA

-307 AANSDLTGYT
+307 AANSDLTGYA
-317 FTLSISGGTL
+317 F
-327 VMDTTSGDGI
+327 
-337 DSNGTL
+337 TL

-411 PGSIGGQPGGSSDGT
+411 PGSIGGQHGGSS
-426 TPPEKPGGT
+426 
-435 DDSTTPPQLPSGSDS
+435 DSTTPPQLPSGSDS
-450 SSGSRP
+450 SSDSRP

-465 QPTPPDGSGGTTSPE
+465 KPTPPDGSGGTTPPE
-480 LPDGQTAPDGS
+480 LPDGQTPS
-491 SDSQPGGQMPGQM
+491 QDSRQPGGQMPGQM

-510 SISISKGSTLTI
+510 SISISKGSTFTI

-538 ARFVFF
+538 AWFVFF

-558 SGGTELATATAGGT
+558 SSGTELATATADGT

-578 TPDTSADTADTPQTS
+578 TPDTSADTADTHQTS
-593 DSHAALYIT
+593 DNHAGLYIT

>member
-1 MAAILCSSAGGTG
+1 
-14 GNAFEERMICMTKAN
+14 MTKAN

-36 AAMAALMLL
+36 AAMAALILL

-159 TETNND
+159 TETNNG
-165 DSYPDNTDAENA
+165 DSYPDSTNAENA

-241 LTILSGDLTIDAGDD
+241 LTILSGNLTIDAGDD

-280 CNEGLEAADLSIAG
+280 CNEGLEAADLSIVG

-307 AANSDLTGYT
+307 AANSDLTGYA

-348 TVVVWTNS
+348 TLVVWTNS

-384 MGITLSGDSQPYVM
+384 MDITLSGDSQPYVM

-411 PGSIGGQPGGSSDGT
+411 HGSIGGQPSGSSDGT
-426 TPPEKPGGT
+426 TPPEKPDGT
-435 DDSTTPPQLPSGSDS
+435 DDGTTPPQLPSGSDS
-450 SSGSRP
+450 SSDSRP

-465 QPTPPDGSGGTTSPE
+465 KPTPPDGSGGTTPPE

-510 SISISKGSTLTI
+510 SISISKGSTFTI

-544 SSAAMTSGETYTLT
+544 SSAAMTSGETYALT

-578 TPDTSADTADTPQTS
+578 TPDTSADTADTHQTS
-593 DSHAALYIT
+593 DSHAGLYIT

-611 AAAMVVVVLRK
+611 AAAMVTVVLRK

>member
-1 MAAILCSSAGGTG
+1 
-14 GNAFEERMICMTKAN
+14 
-29 SLSRWLA
+29 
-36 AAMAALMLL
+36 MAALMLL

-66 AFTFTDSAI
+66 AFTFTDIAI

-82 TGYDIDGTALTI
+82 TGYGIDGTALTI

-150 DGTTNILSD
+150 DGTTNTLSD
-159 TETNND
+159 TETNNG
-165 DSYPDNTDAENA
+165 DSYPDNTNAENA

-307 AANSDLTGYT
+307 AANSDLTGYA

-384 MGITLSGDSQPYVM
+384 MGMTLSGDSQPYVM

-426 TPPEKPGGT
+426 TPPEKPDGT

-450 SSGSRP
+450 SSDSRP
-456 TPPSGSNGS
+456 APPSGSNGS
-465 QPTPPDGSGGTTSPE
+465 QPTPPDSSDGATPLE
-480 LPDGQTAPDGS
+480 LSDGQTAPDGS

-510 SISISKGSTLTI
+510 SISIFKGSTFTI

-558 SGGTELATATAGGT
+558 SGGTELATAAAGGT

-578 TPDTSADTADTPQTS
+578 TPDTSAGTADTHQTS
-593 DSHAALYIT
+593 DSHAGLYIT

-611 AAAMVVVVLRK
+611 AAVVVVVLRK

>member
-1 MAAILCSSAGGTG
+1 
-14 GNAFEERMICMTKAN
+14 MTKAN

-106 QSGSITVKKGVTG
+106 QNGSITVKKGVTG

-150 DGTTNILSD
+150 DGTANILSD
-159 TETNND
+159 TETNNG

-294 GNITIHAGDDCLN
+294 GHITIHAGDDCLN
-307 AANSDLTGYT
+307 AANSDLTGYA

-364 ADGTLSITGGTVL
+364 ADGTLSISGGTVL

-398 FGSTGMGGMGGGR
+398 FGSTGMGGGR
-411 PGSIGGQPGGSSDGT
+411 PVSISGQPGGSSDG
-426 TPPEKPGGT
+426 
-435 DDSTTPPQLPSGSDS
+435 TTPPQLPSGSDS

-456 TPPSGSNGS
+456 TPPGGSNGS
-465 QPTPPDGSGGTTSPE
+465 QPTPPDGSGGTTPPE
-480 LPDGQTAPDGS
+480 LPDGQTPDQDSRQPS
-491 SDSQPGGQMPGQM
+491 SQFPGQM

-510 SISISKGSTLTI
+510 SISISKGSTFTI

-593 DSHAALYIT
+593 DSHTALYIT

>member
-1 MAAILCSSAGGTG
+1 
-14 GNAFEERMICMTKAN
+14 MTKAN
-29 SLSRWLA
+29 FLSRWLA

-82 TGYDIDGTALTI
+82 TGYGIDGTALTI

-241 LTILSGDLTIDAGDD
+241 LTILSGGLTIDAGDD

-307 AANSDLTGYT
+307 AANSDLTGYA

-348 TVVVWTNS
+348 TVVVWANS

-426 TPPEKPGGT
+426 TPPEKPDGT
-435 DDSTTPPQLPSGSDS
+435 DDSTTPPSGSD
-450 SSGSRP
+450 
-456 TPPSGSNGS
+456 GS
-465 QPTPPDGSGGTTSPE
+465 QPTPPDGSDGTTPPE
-480 LPDGQTAPDGS
+480 LPDGQTPDQ
-491 SDSQPGGQMPGQM
+491 DSRQPGGQMPGQM

-510 SISISKGSTLTI
+510 SISISKGSTFTI

-544 SSAAMTSGETYTLT
+544 SSAAMTSGETYALT

-593 DSHAALYIT
+593 DSHAGLYIT

-611 AAAMVVVVLRK
+611 AAAMVTVVLRK

>member
-1 MAAILCSSAGGTG
+1 
-14 GNAFEERMICMTKAN
+14 MTKAN

-66 AFTFTDSAI
+66 AFTFTDIVI

-82 TGYDIDGTALTI
+82 TSYGIDGTALTI

-150 DGTTNILSD
+150 DGTANILSD

-307 AANSDLTGYT
+307 AANSDLTGYA

-411 PGSIGGQPGGSSDGT
+411 PGSMGGGQPGGSSDGT
-426 TPPEKPGGT
+426 TPPEKPDGT
-435 DDSTTPPQLPSGSDS
+435 DDSATPPQLPSSSDS
-450 SSGSRP
+450 SSDSRP

-465 QPTPPDGSGGTTSPE
+465 QPTPPDGSGGTTPPE
-480 LPDGQTAPDGS
+480 LPDGQTPDQ
-491 SDSQPGGQMPGQM
+491 DSRQPGGQMPDQM
-504 DGQSGS
+504 NGQSGS
-510 SISISKGSTLTI
+510 SISISKGSTFTI

-578 TPDTSADTADTPQTS
+578 TPDTADTHQTS
-593 DSHAALYIT
+593 GSHAGLYIA

-611 AAAMVVVVLRK
+611 AAVMVTVVLRK

>member
-1 MAAILCSSAGGTG
+1 
-14 GNAFEERMICMTKAN
+14 MTKAN

-66 AFTFTDSAI
+66 AFTFTDIAI

-82 TGYDIDGTALTI
+82 TGYNIDGTALTI

-150 DGTTNILSD
+150 DGTTNTLSD
-159 TETNND
+159 TETNNG
-165 DSYPDNTDAENA
+165 DSYPDNTNAENA

-184 SQVTLCGSGSLTVN
+184 AQVTLCGSGSLTVN

-205 KSGATTDEEGEAWLV
+205 NSGAATDEEGEAWLV

-307 AANSDLTGYT
+307 AANSDLTGCA

-343 SISGG
+343 SITGG

-398 FGSTGMGGMGGGR
+398 FGSTGMGGMGGG
-411 PGSIGGQPGGSSDGT
+411 QPGGSSDGT
-426 TPPEKPGGT
+426 TPPEKPDGT
-435 DDSTTPPQLPSGSDS
+435 DDSTTPPQLPSSTDS
-450 SSGSRP
+450 SSDSRP

-465 QPTPPDGSGGTTSPE
+465 QPTPPDGSGTTPPE
-480 LPDGQTAPDGS
+480 LPDGQTPS
-491 SDSQPGGQMPGQM
+491 QDSRQPGGQMPGQM

-510 SISISKGSTLTI
+510 SISISKGSTFTI

-544 SSAAMTSGETYTLT
+544 SSAAMTSGETYALT

-578 TPDTSADTADTPQTS
+578 TPDTSADIADTHPTS
-593 DSHAALYIT
+593 DSHTGLYIT

>member
-1 MAAILCSSAGGTG
+1 MA
-14 GNAFEERMICMTKAN
+14 KAN

-82 TGYDIDGTALTI
+82 TGYNIVGTALTI

-150 DGTTNILSD
+150 DGTANILSD
-159 TETNND
+159 TETNNG

-264 TVGAAGT
+264 TIGAAGT

-280 CNEGLEAADLSIAG
+280 CSEGLEAADLSIAG
-294 GNITIHAGDDCLN
+294 GHITIHAGDDCLN
-307 AANSDLTGYT
+307 AANSDLTGYA

-348 TVVVWTNS
+348 TVVVWANS

-398 FGSTGMGGMGGGR
+398 FGSTGMGGGR
-411 PGSIGGQPGGSSDGT
+411 PVSISGQPGGSSDG
-426 TPPEKPGGT
+426 
-435 DDSTTPPQLPSGSDS
+435 TTPPQLPSGSDS

-456 TPPSGSNGS
+456 TPPGGSNGS
-465 QPTPPDGSGGTTSPE
+465 QPTPPDGSDGTTPPE
-480 LPDGQTAPDGS
+480 LPDGQTPSQDS
-491 SDSQPGGQMPGQM
+491 SQPGGQIPGQM

-510 SISISKGSTLTI
+510 SISISKGSTFTI
-522 RSSDGTAVYTG
+522 QSSDGTAVYTG

-544 SSAAMTSGETYTLT
+544 SSAAMTSCETYALT

-578 TPDTSADTADTPQTS
+578 TPDTSADTADTHQTS
-593 DSHAALYIT
+593 DSHTALYIA
-602 LGTVAVLGA
+602 LGAVAVLGA
-611 AAAMVVVVLRK
+611 AAAMVTVVLRK
-622 QKKA
+622 QK

>member
-1 MAAILCSSAGGTG
+1 
-14 GNAFEERMICMTKAN
+14 MTKAN
-29 SLSRWLA
+29 FLSRWLA
-36 AAMAALMLL
+36 ATMAALMLL

-66 AFTFTDSAI
+66 AFTFTDIAI

-82 TGYDIDGTALTI
+82 TGYNIDGTALTI
-94 EAAGTYIVSGSC
+94 EAAGTYIASGSC
-106 QSGSITVKKGVTG
+106 QNGSITVKKGVTG

-165 DSYPDNTDAENA
+165 DSYPDNTNAENA

-307 AANSDLTGYT
+307 AANSDLTGYA

-348 TVVVWTNS
+348 TVVVWANS

-398 FGSTGMGGMGGGR
+398 FGSTGMGGGR
-411 PGSIGGQPGGSSDGT
+411 PVSISGQPGGSSDG
-426 TPPEKPGGT
+426 
-435 DDSTTPPQLPSGSDS
+435 TTPPQLPSGSDS
-450 SSGSRP
+450 SSDSRP
-456 TPPSGSNGS
+456 TPPRGSNGS
-465 QPTPPDGSGGTTSPE
+465 QPTPPDGNGGTTPPE
-480 LPDGQTAPDGS
+480 LPDGQTPGQDS
-491 SDSQPGGQMPGQM
+491 SQPGGQMPGQM

-522 RSSDGTAVYTG
+522 RPSDGTAVYTG

-544 SSAAMTSGETYTLT
+544 SSAVMTSGETYTLT

-593 DSHAALYIT
+593 DSHTDLYII
-602 LGTVAVLGA
+602 LGIVAVLGA

-622 QKKA
+622 QKKT

>member
-1 MAAILCSSAGGTG
+1 
-14 GNAFEERMICMTKAN
+14 MTKAN

-66 AFTFTDSAI
+66 AFTFTDIVI

-82 TGYDIDGTALTI
+82 TGYNIDGTALTI

-165 DSYPDNTDAENA
+165 DSYPDNTNAENA

-307 AANSDLTGYT
+307 AANSDLTGYA

-327 VMDTTSGDGI
+327 VMGTTSGDGI

-398 FGSTGMGGMGGGR
+398 FGSTGMGGMGGGQH
-411 PGSIGGQPGGSSDGT
+411 GSIGGQPGGSSDGT
-426 TPPEKPGGT
+426 TPQEKPDGT

-450 SSGSRP
+450 SSDSRP
-456 TPPSGSNGS
+456 TPPSGSDGS
-465 QPTPPDGSGGTTSPE
+465 KPTPPDGNGGTTPPE

-558 SGGTELATATAGGT
+558 SGGTELATAAAGGT

-578 TPDTSADTADTPQTS
+578 TPDTSADTADTHQTS
-593 DSHAALYIT
+593 DSHTALYIT

-611 AAAMVVVVLRK
+611 AAAVVVVVLRK
-622 QKKA
+622 QK